1 MTILKGVEA
10 VEVAVA
16 NTLATYLPA
25 IVTAIYTDAADGV
38 PNVLPVQYYA
48 GSRDVIPEY
57 PAIVVASVDGNEDAD
72 GSPVWG
78 EVNHRLD
85 VSALCQSDDHHTLD
99 VQTQRLLWAIWDT
112 LKQHQALD
120 GSLNGLAGLTLARY
134 GRSDIYRPTGKHLL
148 QVAAWEVIVRVEEN
162 TF

>member
-1 MTILKGVEA
+1 MGILKGPEA
-10 VEVAVA
+10 IETAVA
-16 NTLATYLPA
+16 ATLQTYLPA
-25 IVTAIYTDAADGV
+25 VVNAIYAAAADSV

-57 PAIVVASVDGNEDAD
+57 PAIVVASIQGEEALD

-78 EVNHRLD
+78 EVNHHLD
-85 VSALCQSDDHHTLD
+85 VSALSQSDDHRILD
-99 VQTQRLLWAIWDT
+99 VQNTRLLWAIWNT

-134 GRSDIYRPTGKHLL
+134 GRSTIYKSGKRLL
-148 QVAAWEVIVRVEEN
+148 QASAWEVIVRVEEN